1 MPIFNKL
8 TVFPRFLYND
18 AMWLA
23 DQLRQFSKDWQVRK
37 DLNDRVYGRLKLD
50 PEVQVLE
57 SFGKRAYTNELIS
70 QRTAL
75 TDFLAGMSFYPCP
88 FQLNSNESRQGPQ
101 NFFQQDKSEIENGAK
116 VVTRLIREKAEA
128 WNKILTWSA
137 CASAIGS
144 LVNTIAT
151 KLITDI
157 FELPTIGVD
166 DAQLIAEILTLVEGL
181 DNLFIKPS
189 APKSSKN
196 GNQEPAMSLTAQFVD
211 QWLKLNFLNQVLQS
225 NLVDI
230 RYLWKESDLSL
241 YFSREEVVD
250 LIKLSFENNEKVR
263 GVIREIEEGEL
274 PRGGDDL

>member
-1 MPIFNKL
+1 ML
-8 TVFPRFLYND
+8 T
-18 AMWLA
+18 
-23 DQLRQFSKDWQVRK
+23 S
-37 DLNDRVYGRLKLD
+37 
-50 PEVQVLE
+50 
-57 SFGKRAYTNELIS
+57 
-70 QRTAL
+70 
-75 TDFLAGMSFYPCP
+75 
-88 FQLNSNESRQGPQ
+88 SNNFQGPQ

-137 CASAIGS
+137 CASAVGS

-166 DAQLIAEILTLVEGL
+166 DAALIAEILTLVEAL
-181 DNLFIKPS
+181 DDLFIKP
-189 APKSSKN
+189 PTPNNSKN
-196 GNQEPAMSLTAQFVD
+196 GNQEPPMSLTAQFVD
-211 QWLKLNFLNQVLQS
+211 QWLKLSFLNQVLQS

-230 RYLWKESDLSL
+230 RFLWKESDLSL

-263 GVIREIEEGEL
+263 GIIREIMEGEL
-274 PRGGDDL
+274 PRKGD